1 MASISKIGTRWRA
14 HIRKASQTRCK
25 TFGSRALAKSW
36 ATTVEREVYPLK
48 SWGGSKSA
56 DLKRLKAEFG
66 NDLAAHLT
74 HERLMEAFMQMH
86 GGGAGGVTISA
97 RAGYLVGVIST
108 AKDVWRLNVPLE
120 AAQEARNAL
129 GRLSAGFP
137 R

>member
-74 HERLMEAFMQMH
+74 HEPTRRSGSAIESTRALKSAITRSYRCSLSR
-86 GGGAGGVTISA
+86 VTMRSRSSRHSHA
-97 RAGYLVGVIST
+97 
-108 AKDVWRLNVPLE
+108 
-120 AAQEARNAL
+120 
-129 GRLSAGFP
+129 
-137 R
+137 